1 MIIETDDDGKTLST
15 HRSPFKSTGVGNRPS
30 FKATVAEIWEQK
42 DDRIVELSLALR
54 GGIKAAKKV
63 FKSWEKGD
71 LAEAVSRLQLWV
83 AETEEVL

>member
-15 HRSPFKSTGVGNRPS
+15 HRSPFKSTGVGNRPP

-63 FKSWEKGD
+63 FKSWEKGN
-71 LAEAVSRLQLWV
+71 LADAVNELELWAITAKEAL
-83 AETEEVL
+83 